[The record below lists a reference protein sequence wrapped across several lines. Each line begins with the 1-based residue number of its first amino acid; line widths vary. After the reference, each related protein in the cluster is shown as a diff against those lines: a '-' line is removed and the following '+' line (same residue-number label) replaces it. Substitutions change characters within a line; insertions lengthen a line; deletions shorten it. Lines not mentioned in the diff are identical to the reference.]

1 MTVQAPRVILDE
13 RGGAS
18 ILMAGVMGVVVTI
31 SWVAMLIS
39 GYLLGY
45 HRARAAADLAA
56 LSGAVAYQQGRNG
69 CVEARRLA
77 AANGAR
83 LADCGQVGDQVDFVI
98 TVRAAVAVETESAGP
113 AQDDHGR
120 GARRPGGPSRVHRGR
135 HPPVALRSRRVHV
148 RVVLRLEYRANSPR
162 DHRVS

>member
-1 MTVQAPRVILDE
+1 MTVQERRVILDE

-69 CVEARRLA
+69 CAEARRLA

-83 LADCGQVGDQVDFVI
+83 LADCGQVGDQIDFVI
-98 TVRAAVAVETESAGP
+98 TVRAAVAVELGMLPGLPRTITAEAHAGP
-113 AQDDHGR
+113 VAQAWPTEAG
-120 GARRPGGPSRVHRGR
+120 RRP
-135 HPPVALRSRRVHV
+135 
-148 RVVLRLEYRANSPR
+148 SP
-162 DHRVS
+162 

>member
-1 MTVQAPRVILDE
+1 MTLEARRSRVGE

-18 ILMAGVMGVVVTI
+18 ILMAGVMGVVVTL
-31 SWVAMLIS
+31 SSVAMVIC

-69 CVEARRLA
+69 CAEARRLA

-98 TVRAAVAVETESAGP
+98 TVRAAVTVGL
-113 AQDDHGR
+113 R
-120 GARRPGGPSRVHRGR
+120 VPGLPRTMTAEAHAS
-135 HPPVALRSRRVHV
+135 PVAQPWSSEDDTRQ
-148 RVVLRLEYRANSPR
+148 SP
-162 DHRVS
+162 